1 VRRGGLPPFLVAV
14 GLLATATPTL
24 AQAWAADLYAGGT
37 QQTALA
43 GRTADI
49 NLIGSLRY
57 IGLADGFA
65 YVAGATPLNSDA
77 VEWAA
82 AGLGRRPGISVVAGG
97 RVGLD
102 LSAHT
107 YAYSAQSEV
116 AGGQGGTLHV
126 LPYVAWNHGTAN
138 VELRAGRHEHRL
150 RHDGAVHSRGL
161 YEVGVRGGASRGG
174 YGAEFTGRWLAD
186 DTTTFPFAGL
196 QVDAAVGAARV
207 WGGAGRWLVEG
218 DGSTEWFG
226 GVALNTGGAGQVW
239 AGIRADGRDPLYQNL
254 ERTSW
259 NIGVTRSFGARPA
272 VMTIPAPRLTA
283 GGVVFR
289 LPRSVVAN
297 APADGPPAVA
307 GEFSGWQPLH
317 MRLADGEWTLAL
329 SLPSGVHRFSFVS
342 PGGEW
347 FVPEGYPG
355 RMDDGMGGWIA
366 ILVVP

>member
-1 VRRGGLPPFLVAV
+1 VRRGALPPLLAAV
-14 GLLATATPTL
+14 GLLATATPAP
-24 AQAWAADLYAGGT
+24 AQSWAADLYAGGT

-57 IGLADGFA
+57 IGMADGFA
-65 YVAGATPLNSDA
+65 YLAGATPLNTDA

-82 AGLGRRPGISVVAGG
+82 AGLGRRLAVVGGG

-126 LPYVAWNHGTAN
+126 LPFVAWNHGLAN
-138 VELRAGRHEHRL
+138 MEVRAGRHEHRL
-150 RHDGAVHSRGL
+150 RHEGTVHSRGL
-161 YEVGVRGGASRGG
+161 YEVGVRGGVTRGS

-186 DTTTFPFAGL
+186 DTTAFPYAGL
-196 QVDAAVGAARV
+196 QVDAAVGTARV

-218 DGSTEWFG
+218 DGSTEWFAG
-226 GVALNTGGAGQVW
+226 AALDAGALGQVW

-259 NIGVTRSFGARPA
+259 NIGVSRSFGARPA
-272 VMTIPAPRLTA
+272 TTTIAAPRLTA
-283 GGVVFR
+283 AGVVFR
-289 LPRSVVAN
+289 LPRSVVAD
-297 APADGPPAVA
+297 ALAGPPAVA

-317 MRLADGEWTLAL
+317 MRLTDGEWRLAVAI
-329 SLPSGVHRFSFVS
+329 PSGVHRFSFVS

-355 RMDDGMGGWIA
+355 RMDDGMGGWVA